1 LSVKVALKPLN
12 LRLTEMALF
21 ATMASQK
28 TDEFRL
34 RSFRLRGERMTRA
47 QSAAIDEHLG
57 EFEIPLDH
65 PIDLSKIFPNDR
77 YKEIICEIG
86 SGMGEASSQIAYEN
100 PESGYLAVEVHK
112 PGIGALLIRA
122 TNLGIKNLRVINEDI
137 FLVLKENIADSSFD
151 AFHIF
156 FPDPWPKRRQ
166 HKRRLLSP
174 EFIETLATKLKP
186 SGRIN
191 IATDWHPYAKEIE
204 SNFANSKGFAGGVIQ
219 RPTWRPL
226 TKFESKGLGKEYLVT
241 DLQYFKN

>member
-1 LSVKVALKPLN
+1 
-12 LRLTEMALF
+12 MALF

-28 TDEFRL
+28 SEEFRL
-34 RSFRLRGERMTRA
+34 RSFRLRGERMTKA
-47 QSAAIDEHLG
+47 QAGAIDEHLG
-57 EFEIPLDH
+57 EFEIPLNH
-65 PIDLSKIFPNDR
+65 PIELSKIFPKDK
-77 YKEIICEIG
+77 YKEIVCEIG
-86 SGMGEASSQIAYEN
+86 SGMGEASSQIAFEN

-122 TNLGIKNLRVINEDI
+122 NNLGIKNLRVINEDI
-137 FLVLKENIADSSFD
+137 YLVLRDYTPDSSFD

-174 EFIETLATKLKP
+174 EFIETLAAKLKP
-186 SGRIN
+186 GGRIN
-191 IATDWHPYAKEIE
+191 IATDWQPYAKEIE
-204 SNFANSKGFAGGVIQ
+204 SNFAKSKSFNGGVIQ

-226 TKFESKGLGKEYLVT
+226 TKFENKGLGKEHLVT